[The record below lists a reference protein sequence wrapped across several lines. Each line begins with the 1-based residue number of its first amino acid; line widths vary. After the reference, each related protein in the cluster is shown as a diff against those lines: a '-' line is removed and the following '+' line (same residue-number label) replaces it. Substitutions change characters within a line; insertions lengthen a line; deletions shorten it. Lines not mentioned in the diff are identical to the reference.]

1 MSATI
6 PIWLGI
12 LLAVAIPALI
22 VLGWVCEE
30 LRVTCRRL
38 GAGDVVGGVA
48 LLILSA
54 ISTPLGTLWKSRS
67 RHSRPLVISR
77 IVMRVA
83 TFYTP
88 AAFEEPTHPRSVT
101 LLARDILRY
110 AAAAFPE
117 QPLAPE
123 TGNPLCAGHP
133 PPHEEPSR
141 FSRFT
146 NTYYRT
152 SRITK
157 TRLEQVTPRTNIL
170 SALNL
175 TPPAQEQC
183 NTSTREAANRRRR
196 IPANTT

>member
-1 MSATI
+1 MT
-6 PIWLGI
+6 PT
-12 LLAVAIPALI
+12 PA
-22 VLGWVCEE
+22 G
-30 LRVTCRRL
+30 RRL
-38 GAGDVVGGVA
+38 SHTSLNQAGAPCTLTPRLRIKTRLSERSLKSIT
-48 LLILSA
+48 LLK
-54 ISTPLGTLWKSRS
+54 TLLKQCK
-67 RHSRPLVISR
+67 
-77 IVMRVA
+77 A